1 MKRLL
6 AIPVLVLCVYA
17 CASYNAL
24 VADRDE
30 LNNSVREYNEL
41 VRRND
46 FEKAKE
52 FAADNV
58 KQEFAA
64 RTEAA
69 RNVKVAEYRILST
82 DYEDF
87 KGAEIVKVQYD
98 YYLPPA
104 SAVKTLVDEQV
115 WSFVYVKEEGR
126 KRWRL
131 MTPLADFTSDFP
143 KKPGRVW

>member
-1 MKRLL
+1 M
-6 AIPVLVLCVYA
+6 LVLCVYG

-24 VADRDE
+24 VADGDE

-46 FEKAKE
+46 FEKAKG
-52 FAADNV
+52 FAADAV
-58 KQEFAA
+58 KQEFTA
-64 RTEAA
+64 RAEAA
-69 RNVKVAEYRILST
+69 KNVKVAEYRILNI

-87 KGAEIVKVQYD
+87 KGAEIVKVQFD

-115 WSFVYVKEEGR
+115 WSFVYVKEEGEALETDDAAS
-126 KRWRL
+126 RL
-131 MTPLADFTSDFP
+131 YFELSKQAPAGSGIVERMTA
-143 KKPGRVW
+143 